1 METKQ
6 TLRDQLEDQIQR
18 LVIESAELLE
28 QVQWETVEP
37 DLMKVQQLVQNL
49 HRKIQKIADLLGE

>member
-37 DLMKVQQLVQNL
+37 DLIEVQQLVRNL
-49 HRKIQKIADLLGE
+49 QSKIQKIADLLGE